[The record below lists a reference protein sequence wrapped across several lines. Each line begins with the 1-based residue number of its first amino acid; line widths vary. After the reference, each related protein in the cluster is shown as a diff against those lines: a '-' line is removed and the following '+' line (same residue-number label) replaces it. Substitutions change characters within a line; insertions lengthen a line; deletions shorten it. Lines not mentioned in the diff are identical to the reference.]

1 MANMKYLLNCRSFIS
16 LMILFSFSDN
26 FGTEIK
32 KDYDYLFKVLFVG
45 DAAVGKTQIIKKF
58 VNNKF
63 DASYQLTIGVEFAN
77 KKVNFENKKIILQVW
92 DSSGLE
98 RFRNIT
104 QIYYRNSHLIAFVYA
119 INDRNSFENIPNWVK
134 EVKTQNKDAKL
145 LLIGNKCDLDEERH
159 VSKEEAQ
166 KYAEDNNMK
175 FIEVS
180 AKTGEGISDD
190 MFNSIIKKLLDD
202 MEKDFTYNNSKY
214 IDPEFPDY
222 SIQDIDSIKT
232 SFCNKYCSCCPC
244 LKKSK
249 GDVEEQ

>member
-1 MANMKYLLNCRSFIS
+1 MKYLLNCRSFIS

-45 DAAVGKTQIIKKF
+45 DAAVGKTQIFNRYFKKNF
-58 VNNKF
+58 LEDYK
-63 DASYQLTIGVEFAN
+63 LTVGMDFAN
-77 KKVNFENKKIILQVW
+77 KEVNFENKKIKLQVW

-134 EVKTQNKDAKL
+134 EVKTQNKDAKFL
-145 LLIGNKCDLDEERH
+145 LVGNKCDLKKKQRE
-159 VSKEEAQ
+159 VTTEEAK

-175 FIEVS
+175 FFEVS
-180 AKTGEGISDD
+180 AKTGEGIND
-190 MFNSIIKKLLDD
+190 MFNYIISELLK
-202 MEKDFTYNNSKY
+202 EKEPGLFDNQYKN
-214 IDPEFPDY
+214 
-222 SIQDIDSIKT
+222 DIKFNKT
-232 SFCNKYCSCCPC
+232 SCLNEYCSCCPC
-244 LKKSK
+244 LEKSEWN
-249 GDVEEQ
+249 VEKQEEIQIGE

>member
-1 MANMKYLLNCRSFIS
+1 MKYLLYCRSFIS

-32 KDYDYLFKVLFVG
+32 KDYDYLFKILFVG
-45 DAAVGKTQIIKKF
+45 DAAVGKTQIFNRYFKKNF
-58 VNNKF
+58 LEDYN
-63 DASYQLTIGVEFAN
+63 LTAGMDFAN
-77 KKVNFENKKIILQVW
+77 KEVNFENKKIKLQVW
-92 DSSGLE
+92 DSFGLE
-98 RFRNIT
+98 KFRIIT

-119 INDRNSFENIPNWVK
+119 INDKNSFENIPNWV
-134 EVKTQNKDAKL
+134 EDVKKQNKDAKF
-145 LLIGNKCDLDEERH
+145 LLIGNKCDLKEGRQ

-166 KYAEDNNMK
+166 KYAEEKDMK
-175 FIEVS
+175 FFEVS

-214 IDPEFPDY
+214 IEPKFPDY
-222 SIQDIDSIKT
+222 SIQDIDGIKT

-244 LKKSK
+244 L
-249 GDVEEQ
+249 